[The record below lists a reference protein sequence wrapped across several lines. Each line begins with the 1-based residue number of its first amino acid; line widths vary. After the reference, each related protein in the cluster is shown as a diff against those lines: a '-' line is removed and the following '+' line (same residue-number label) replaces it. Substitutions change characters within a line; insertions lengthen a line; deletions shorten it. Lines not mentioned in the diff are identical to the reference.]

1 MSKYQNPQSWIEAL
15 DNYQAGRKHLVENA
29 HKMSQYESETLNSD
43 LLELKESWQP
53 KIEAGA
59 KAEFFDPA
67 LSAYRMANG
76 KKSQA
81 VSKELARWDY
91 GAINSHRL
99 MIEARIKVD
108 LSRDN
113 TGQALK
119 NLEALYNEGMAG
131 DLNMQRS
138 TCEVFRG
145 LGQFLPKSIDPVSN
159 ERLTANGL
167 AFKADKQLQELR
179 RPPEII
185 EAEANY
191 NEAKQQ
197 VIDAQK
203 SLVRVAELIG
213 QGDITGV
220 FGGTFELGRQIRRVR
235 ENPDGSLQILDENEP
250 GLSAEFFRGLQ
261 TGGDRGQLDV

>member
-1 MSKYQNPQSWIEAL
+1 MSKYQNANNWIEAL
-15 DNYQAGRKHLVENA
+15 DLYQAGRKHLVENA
-29 HKMSQYESETLNSD
+29 HKMSQYESETLNNE

-59 KAEFFDPA
+59 KAEFLEPA
-67 LSAYRMANG
+67 IGAYKMANG

-91 GAINSHRL
+91 SQINSHRL

-119 NLEALYNEGMAG
+119 NLEALYNEGMQG
-131 DLNMQRS
+131 DINLARA

-145 LGQFLPKSIDPVSN
+145 LGQFLPKQLDAVSN

-167 AFKADKQLQELR
+167 AFTADKKLQELR
-179 RPPEII
+179 RPPEVV
-185 EAEANY
+185 EAEAKFD
-191 NEAKQQ
+191 EAKEG

-203 SLVRVAELIG
+203 KLVRVAELLG
-213 QGDITGV
+213 QGDIAGV
-220 FGGTFELGRQIRRVR
+220 FGGTYELGRQIRRVR

-261 TGGDRGQLDV
+261 TGGDRGYIA